1 MIQGWFR
8 DAQPTIMAR
17 VLMPRLMVNAY
28 ARFLIDTG
36 SDLSTKPRGSVS
48 I

>member
-1 MIQGWFR
+1 
-8 DAQPTIMAR
+8 MAR

-28 ARFLIDTG
+28 ATFLVDTG